1 MTNFPSPEKELAY
14 LPLIAVSFL
23 TIVPLYFVL
32 FIINLVKFVQFL
44 INKLKKANNKND
56 VSTEPEAVKMMPD
69 EA

>member
-14 LPLIAVSFL
+14 LPLIAVSLL

-32 FIINLVKFVQFL
+32 FILNLVKFVQFL
-44 INKLKKANNKND
+44 ITKLKKANTND
-56 VSTEPEAVKMMPD
+56 VSTGLESVKMMPD